1 MPTGRK
7 ARKVKRSPTQLLIAK
22 PLPAM
27 PRNRLKEIETLTKMI
42 RIQLF
47 FFNMLLLIFLGCIPE
62 KNPPASL
69 AINLDDVEWG
79 EAGDG
84 SIAPAGT
91 RTALQSTNPVTGG
104 ISYYT
109 WFPAGVFFDE
119 HWHTHDE
126 YVVLISGKVTIK
138 LGKEIYDLNPGAFI
152 VIPGGMPHYW
162 DIPETGDAIILAK
175 RDGPP
180 DFHFV
185 NR

>member
-1 MPTGRK
+1 MSTYHIQTVGSNAKKLTGTKKLTNMTR
-7 ARKVKRSPTQLLIAK
+7 I
-22 PLPAM
+22 
-27 PRNRLKEIETLTKMI
+27 RLFYLAIF
-42 RIQLF
+42 LF
-47 FFNMLLLIFLGCIPE
+47 IFLGCTSEKSPPE
-62 KNPPASL
+62 SL

-91 RTALQSTNPVTGG
+91 RTALQSTNPNTGG
-104 ISYYT
+104 ISYYA
-109 WFPAGVFFDE
+109 WFPAGGFFDK

-126 YVVLISGKVTIK
+126 YVVLISGEVTIK
-138 LGKEIYDLNPGAFI
+138 LGKEIYNLKPGAFI
-152 VIPGGMPHYW
+152 VIPGGMPHSW
-162 DIPETGDAIILAK
+162 DIPETGDAIILVK

>member
-1 MPTGRK
+1 MTRV
-7 ARKVKRSPTQLLIAK
+7 RLLYLAIF
-22 PLPAM
+22 
-27 PRNRLKEIETLTKMI
+27 
-42 RIQLF
+42 LF
-47 FFNMLLLIFLGCIPE
+47 IFLGCKSEKSPPE
-62 KNPPASL
+62 PL

-91 RTALQSTNPVTGG
+91 RTALQSKNPNTGG
-104 ISYYT
+104 ISYYA
-109 WFPAGVFFDE
+109 WFPAGGFFDE

-126 YVVLISGKVTIK
+126 YVVLISGKVKIK
-138 LGKEIYDLNPGAFI
+138 LGKEIYDLEPGAFI

-162 DIPETGDAIILAK
+162 DIPDTGDAIILVK

-185 NR
+185 DR